1 MHINTIGASNNKTIQ
16 RLIWWKM
23 KKPAAVGSV
32 AYEMSTG
39 LRRQAS
45 NQVVTSPTFQ
55 GPIQKTQQMPKS
67 LFYEVPFIQNE
78 AFSL

>member
-1 MHINTIGASNNKTIQ
+1 
-16 RLIWWKM
+16 M
-23 KKPAAVGSV
+23 KKPAVDSV

-39 LRRQAS
+39 LSRQDS

-55 GPIQKTQQMPKS
+55 GPIQKTQQMPEA

>member
-1 MHINTIGASNNKTIQ
+1 M
-16 RLIWWKM
+16 
-23 KKPAAVGSV
+23 
-32 AYEMSTG
+32 AYEMTAG
-39 LRRQAS
+39 LSRQDS
-45 NQVVTSPTFQ
+45 NQVVTSQTFQ